1 MAPDTLLQ
9 QTHTLRAGFF
19 EKEGELLG
27 QLARQGQRPPVMF
40 VGCSDSRV
48 IPEQLTGARPGDLFV
63 LRNIANIIPP
73 FGTAHESTGA
83 ALEYAVN
90 HLKVGHIV
98 VCGHTDCGGLK
109 ALDGHLDPLVEPSL
123 AAWVKFAREAQTRVD
138 RGSVEPA
145 RRHRAIAE
153 QNVILQL
160 EHAAGYPAVY
170 KALKE
175 NRLELHGWLFDLHGP
190 SVYAYHPDT
199 RQFEAP

>member
-9 QTHTLRAGFF
+9 QSHTLRTALF
-19 EKEGELLG
+19 EKQGELLG
-27 QLARQGQRPPVMF
+27 QLARQGQKPQVMF

-90 HLKVGHIV
+90 HLKVQHIV
-98 VCGHTDCGGLK
+98 VCGHTDCGGLR
-109 ALDGHLDPLVEPSL
+109 ALDGHLDALAEPSL

-138 RGSVEPA
+138 RYGVEPA
-145 RRHRAIAE
+145 GRHRALVE

-160 EHAAGYPAVY
+160 EHAASYPAIY
-170 KALKE
+170 KALKQQ
-175 NRLELHGWLFDLHGP
+175 RLELHGWLFDLYGL
-190 SVYAYHPDT
+190 SVYAYNSDT
-199 RQFEAP
+199 QQFETP

>member
-1 MAPDTLLQ
+1 MASDTLLQ
-9 QTHTLRAGFF
+9 QSHEFRTAFF

-27 QLARQGQRPPVMF
+27 QLARQGQRPQVMF
-40 VGCSDSRV
+40 IGCSDSRV
-48 IPEQLTGARPGDLFV
+48 IPERLIGARPGELFV

-90 HLKVGHIV
+90 HLKVGHVV

-109 ALDGHLDPLVEPSL
+109 ALDGHLDRLAEPSL

-175 NRLELHGWLFDLHGP
+175 NRLELHGWLFDLHAP

-199 RQFEAP
+199 GQFEAP

>member
-9 QTHTLRAGFF
+9 QTHTLRAAFF
-19 EKEGELLG
+19 EKEGELLD

-40 VGCSDSRV
+40 IGCSDSRV
-48 IPEQLTGARPGDLFV
+48 IPEQLTGARPGELFV

-90 HLKVGHIV
+90 HLKVGHVV

-109 ALDGHLDPLVEPSL
+109 ALDGHLDSLVEPSL

-138 RGSVEPA
+138 RQSVEPA

-175 NRLELHGWLFDLHGP
+175 NRLELHGWLFDLHAP
-190 SVYAYHPDT
+190 SVCAYHPDT
-199 RQFEAP
+199 GQFEAP

>member
-9 QTHTLRAGFF
+9 QSHTLRADLF
-19 EKEGELLG
+19 EKQGELLG
-27 QLARQGQRPPVMF
+27 QLARQGQRPQVMF

-48 IPEQLTGARPGDLFV
+48 IPEMLTGARPGELFV

-90 HLKVGHIV
+90 HLNVKHIV
-98 VCGHTDCGGLK
+98 VCGHTDCGGLR
-109 ALDGHLDPLVEPSL
+109 ALDGHLDALAEPSL

-138 RGSVEPA
+138 RHGVEPA
-145 RRHRAIAE
+145 RRHRAIVE

-160 EHAAGYPAVY
+160 EHAAVYPAVY
-170 KALKE
+170 KALKQQ
-175 NRLELHGWLFDLHGP
+175 RLELHAWLFDLHGP
-190 SVYAYHPDT
+190 SVYSYNPDT
-199 RQFEAP
+199 KEFEMP